1 MLGVGSDRSRDS
13 VKFAGDSQ
21 PLPVHI
27 GATLQRRRD
36 AGRSG
41 ENGWVDYDETA
52 PVLAIVVDPDSKIAL
67 LCPMSL
73 NVAGTVVGTIEGSIE
88 ALDIEGGS
96 VLWMDES
103 SKNRGLATN
112 LLATKIAHRL
122 NADLF
127 PGDTINGRAL
137 IAGETTGP
145 SGDVVSTDVSPATLA
160 ALKRLGIEIQPG

>member
-1 MLGVGSDRSRDS
+1 VVTPKKSPEILDHCQFTS
-13 VKFAGDSQ
+13 
-21 PLPVHI
+21 

-52 PVLAIVVDPDSKIAL
+52 PVLALVVHPDSEIAL
-67 LCPMSL
+67 LRPMSL
-73 NVAGTVVGTIEGSIE
+73 NVAGTIVATIEGSIE
-88 ALDIEGGS
+88 AVEIEGGS

-103 SKNRGLATN
+103 GKSRGLTTN

-122 NADLF
+122 NAGLF
-127 PGDTINGRAL
+127 PDDTINGRAL

-145 SGDVVSTDVSPATLA
+145 SGDLVSADVSPATLA